1 MTRAILAAAIAACLT
16 GAARRAAL
24 GSRGGGAYMS
34 AAAPERLRRVRR
46 CPTIRPLERGVHATT
61 RSGFAGLGPGAG
73 AGGLFA
79 TFVALAV
86 AVARRGGRGR
96 GALLL
101 VSVLFLFLAGGG
113 GPDGTSANTRWT
125 AALLLSGMGAL
136 VMTGRL
142 RQTGALVPR

>member
-1 MTRAILAAAIAACLT
+1 MRRRDPVLLAWGLGLALAALVYLVGPDRFLFRLLDTAHVLAWRLSEAVADLSVLTLDLVRALAI
-16 GAARRAAL
+16 
-24 GSRGGGAYMS
+24 
-34 AAAPERLRRVRR
+34 
-46 CPTIRPLERGVHATT
+46 
-61 RSGFAGLGPGAG
+61 
-73 AGGLFA
+73 GLFV

-86 AVARRGGRGR
+86 AVARRGGRSR

-113 GPDGTSANTRWT
+113 GADGASANTRWT

>member
-1 MTRAILAAAIAACLT
+1 MRRRDPVLLAWGLGLALAALVYLVGPDRFLFRVLDTLHVLAWRLSEAVADLSLLTLDLVRALAI
-16 GAARRAAL
+16 
-24 GSRGGGAYMS
+24 
-34 AAAPERLRRVRR
+34 
-46 CPTIRPLERGVHATT
+46 
-61 RSGFAGLGPGAG
+61 
-73 AGGLFA
+73 GLFA

-101 VSVLFLFLAGGG
+101 VTVLFLFLAGGG

>member
-1 MTRAILAAAIAACLT
+1 MRRRDPVLLAWGLGLALAALVYAVGPDRFLFRVLDTAHVLAWRLSEAVADLSVLTLDLVRALAI
-16 GAARRAAL
+16 
-24 GSRGGGAYMS
+24 
-34 AAAPERLRRVRR
+34 
-46 CPTIRPLERGVHATT
+46 
-61 RSGFAGLGPGAG
+61 
-73 AGGLFA
+73 GLFV
-79 TFVALAV
+79 TFVALAI
-86 AVARRGGRGR
+86 AVARRGGRSR

-113 GPDGTSANTRWT
+113 GADGASANTRWT

>member
-1 MTRAILAAAIAACLT
+1 MRRRDPVLLAWGLGLALAALVYLVGPDRFLFRVLDTAHVLAWRLSEAVADLSVLTLDLVRALAI
-16 GAARRAAL
+16 
-24 GSRGGGAYMS
+24 
-34 AAAPERLRRVRR
+34 
-46 CPTIRPLERGVHATT
+46 
-61 RSGFAGLGPGAG
+61 
-73 AGGLFA
+73 GLFV
-79 TFVALAV
+79 TFVALAI

-96 GALLL
+96 GALVL

-113 GPDGTSANTRWT
+113 GPDGASANTRWT

>member
-1 MTRAILAAAIAACLT
+1 MRRRDPIVLAWVAGLALAALVYAVGPDRFLFRVLDTLHVLAWRLSEAVADLSVLALDLVRALAI
-16 GAARRAAL
+16 
-24 GSRGGGAYMS
+24 
-34 AAAPERLRRVRR
+34 
-46 CPTIRPLERGVHATT
+46 
-61 RSGFAGLGPGAG
+61 
-73 AGGLFA
+73 GLFA
-79 TFVALAV
+79 TFVVLAV

-113 GPDGTSANTRWT
+113 ADGASPNTRWT

>member
-1 MTRAILAAAIAACLT
+1 MRRRDPVLLAWGLGLVLAALVYVVGPDRFLFRVLDTVHVLAWRLSEAVADLSLLTLDLVRALAI
-16 GAARRAAL
+16 
-24 GSRGGGAYMS
+24 
-34 AAAPERLRRVRR
+34 
-46 CPTIRPLERGVHATT
+46 
-61 RSGFAGLGPGAG
+61 
-73 AGGLFA
+73 GLFA
-79 TFVALAV
+79 TFVALAL

-113 GPDGTSANTRWT
+113 GPDGASANTRWT

>member
-1 MTRAILAAAIAACLT
+1 MRRRDPVLLAWGLGLALAALVYLVGPDRFLFRVLDTLHVLAWRISEAVADLSLLTLDLVRALAI
-16 GAARRAAL
+16 
-24 GSRGGGAYMS
+24 
-34 AAAPERLRRVRR
+34 
-46 CPTIRPLERGVHATT
+46 
-61 RSGFAGLGPGAG
+61 
-73 AGGLFA
+73 GLFA

-101 VSVLFLFLAGGG
+101 VTVLFLFLAGGG

>member
-1 MTRAILAAAIAACLT
+1 MRRRDPVLLAWGLGLALAALVYLVGPDRFLFRLLDTAHVLAWRLSEAVADLSVLTLDLVRALAI
-16 GAARRAAL
+16 
-24 GSRGGGAYMS
+24 
-34 AAAPERLRRVRR
+34 
-46 CPTIRPLERGVHATT
+46 
-61 RSGFAGLGPGAG
+61 
-73 AGGLFA
+73 GLFV
-79 TFVALAV
+79 TFVALAI
-86 AVARRGGRGR
+86 AVARRGGRSR

-113 GPDGTSANTRWT
+113 GADGASANTRWT